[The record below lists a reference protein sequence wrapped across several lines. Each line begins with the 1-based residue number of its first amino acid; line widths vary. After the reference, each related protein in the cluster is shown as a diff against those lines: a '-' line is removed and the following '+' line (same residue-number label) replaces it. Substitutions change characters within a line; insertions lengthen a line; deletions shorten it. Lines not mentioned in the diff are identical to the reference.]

1 MSTEPSDDRFITPL
15 LASQSR
21 AYRFLFAIVPRRDL
35 SWN

>member
-21 AYRFLFAIVPRRDL
+21 GCRFLFTLALGRDL